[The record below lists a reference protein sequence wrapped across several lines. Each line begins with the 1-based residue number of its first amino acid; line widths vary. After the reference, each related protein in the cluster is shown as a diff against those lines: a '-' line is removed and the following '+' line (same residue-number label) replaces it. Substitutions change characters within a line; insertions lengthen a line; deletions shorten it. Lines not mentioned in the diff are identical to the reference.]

1 MNESL
6 DRRRALTLLGGAG
19 LAALVGC
26 SSSAKSTAAGASSS
40 AGTRSSS
47 GSSTSSASSTSSDPI
62 PEETEGPFPGDGSN
76 GPNALTQDG
85 VVRQD
90 ITKSFGSM
98 SGTADGVPTTIELT
112 ITDTSKGG
120 APFAGAAV
128 YVWHCTR
135 EGDYSLYS
143 QGASDQNFLR
153 GVQEADA
160 DGKVTFTTIFP
171 GAYPGR
177 WPHVHYE
184 VYPTLD
190 AATNAKNKVATS
202 QLALPEDTCNSVYET
217 TGYEASVTNM
227 QRLSLSS
234 DMVFQDGAERETPTA
249 SGDPNRGITLRL
261 DVPV

>member
-1 MNESL
+1 MNEPL
-6 DRRRALTLLGGAG
+6 NRRRALTLLGGAG

-26 SSSAKSTAAGASSS
+26 SSSANSTAAGSASSS
-40 AGTRSSS
+40 
-47 GSSTSSASSTSSDPI
+47 SSASAGGLSTTEPI

-90 ITKSFGSM
+90 ITTSFGSM

-112 ITDTSKGG
+112 LTDTSKGG

-128 YVWHCTR
+128 YMWHCTR

-143 QGASDQNFLR
+143 QGVTDQNFLR
-153 GVQEADA
+153 GVQAADA

-171 GAYPGR
+171 GAYSGR

-190 AATNAKNKVATS
+190 AAASAKNKVATS
-202 QLALPEDTCNSVYET
+202 QLALPEDTCNAVYET
-217 TGYEASVTNM
+217 AGYEASVQNM
-227 QRLSLSS
+227 KHLSLSS
-234 DMVFQDGAERETPTA
+234 DMVFADGADRETPTA
-249 SGDPNRGITLRL
+249 SGDPNSGITLRL
-261 DVPV
+261 TVPV